1 MFRARFFLF
10 LCALCLLCSVPLC
23 EAAEPSSPAAA
34 QDASPIQQD
43 ESVQGIWE
51 GIMSTRLKQL
61 KRLQS
66 DVDSF
71 QQMLGEKAAVASQN
85 SGRAREEYEKL
96 SAIAEVSRNMPAELT
111 VLVERGRRLM
121 EDLTAISAPL
131 ETGMKNLKE
140 VYTELSSL
148 QHDSSALA
156 TPSVQSLNSQ
166 LSELGKRLESLQKQM
181 DTALAPILSLQT
193 SLREME
199 TACGPTCLR
208 YGATTTCPLRAN
220 CSIPRT
226 GTTNWKK
233 RPRSRR
239 FFLCA

>member
-111 VLVERGRRLM
+111 DCSGIYVSSTAVMVADVAQDGT
-121 EDLTAISAPL
+121 LTFSAP
-131 ETGMKNLKE
+131 
-140 VYTELSSL
+140 
-148 QHDSSALA
+148 A
-156 TPSVQSLNSQ
+156 
-166 LSELGKRLESLQKQM
+166 
-181 DTALAPILSLQT
+181 AP
-193 SLREME
+193 
-199 TACGPTCLR
+199 
-208 YGATTTCPLRAN
+208 
-220 CSIPRT
+220 
-226 GTTNWKK
+226 
-233 RPRSRR
+233 
-239 FFLCA
+239 

>member
-199 TACGPTCLR
+199 SS
-208 YGATTTCPLRAN
+208 LRADMPSLWRN
-220 CSIPRT
+220 YYLSAAGKLLDP
-226 GTTNWKK
+226 
-233 RPRSRR
+233 
-239 FFLCA
+239 